1 MSRGFTLIEMVV
13 VLVVMAL
20 AAHLAVREFG
30 RVRERRME
38 EEANS
43 RLEELRDAVW
53 SVGADGMAS
62 GFLADMGRMP
72 RSLDELW
79 TQPDDAARFVVTNC
93 AAGVYVPTGW
103 NGPYVRLGVGKSALY
118 DPWGNDFCTATN
130 AQGFVTNVF
139 HMGVSGQ
146 QRTRSHDVSLIPAG
160 GAESSLVVA
169 VENDGGGSVAIRL
182 YGPDG
187 SGGVTSAVATATA
200 AMPVRFS
207 ALTPG
212 RRILSYSGVGTR
224 VVDVKPGDGNMI
236 SLRMATQ

>member
-13 VLVVMAL
+13 VLVVMAV

-30 RVRERRME
+30 RVRERRMVE
-38 EEANS
+38 DANL

-53 SVGADGMAS
+53 SVDCDGAAR
-62 GFLADMGRMP
+62 GFMADMGRLP

-79 TQPDDAARFVVTNC
+79 KMPDDAARFIVTNC
-93 AAGVYVPTGW
+93 ASGVYVPTGW

-139 HMGVSGQ
+139 HMGASGQ
-146 QRTRSHDVSLIPAG
+146 QRTRSHDISLIPAG
-160 GAESSLVVA
+160 GAQSALVVA
-169 VENDGGGSVAIRL
+169 LETDGGGSVALRL

-187 SGGVTSAVATATA
+187 FGGVTSAVATATA
-200 AMPVRFS
+200 AMPARFDE
-207 ALTPG
+207 LTPG
-212 RRILSYSGVGTR
+212 RRILSYSGVGTK
-224 VVDVKPGDGNMI
+224 VVELKPGESNMI
-236 SLRMATQ
+236 SLRIAAQ